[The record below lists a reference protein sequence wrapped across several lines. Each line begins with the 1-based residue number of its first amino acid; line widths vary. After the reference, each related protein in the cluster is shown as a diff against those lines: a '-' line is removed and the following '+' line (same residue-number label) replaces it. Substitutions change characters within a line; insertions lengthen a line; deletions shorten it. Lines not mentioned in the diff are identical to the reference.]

1 MKKMSLKT
9 LYLLGGSG
17 MLFATAFPSQATS
30 LDVAFTANLRET
42 TCDMAIEGGSG
53 DGQNNTI
60 PIGSGGI
67 VGLDKIINGDSAA
80 QATFKLKITECP
92 SSLQSLKTTISG
104 TKSGVKDK
112 GTVIING
119 AATTDAADNLGITI
133 ARASAT
139 DAPFT
144 INATSE
150 DGQLIWSSQEIGNN
164 EVLLVATLVEISSG
178 KGTTGTFSALAT
190 FNFTYE

>member
-1 MKKMSLKT
+1 MKIMKLKK
-9 LYLLGGSG
+9 LYLLGCSG
-17 MLFATAFPSQATS
+17 LLFATAFPGQAAS
-30 LDVAFTANLRET
+30 LDVTFTATLRET

-60 PIGSGGI
+60 PIGTNGT
-67 VGLDKIINGDSAA
+67 VGLDKIINGDSSA
-80 QATFKLKITECP
+80 QTTFKLKITECP
-92 SSLQSLKTTISG
+92 SSLQSLKTTVSG
-104 TKSGVKDK
+104 TQSTDSDK
-112 GTVIING
+112 IIANG
-119 AATTDAADNLGITI
+119 AASDAASNLGVSI

-144 INATSE
+144 INSTS
-150 DGQLIWSSQEIGNN
+150 DSTMLVWSSQEITNK
-164 EVLLVATLVEISSG
+164 EVPLVATLVETSAG